1 MGETTTEVRE
11 KGAGGRRPLA
21 LLCVEESLEVEEAVL
36 WGAPPTR
43 HHGESAACK
52 GGAGGLEAGRTLDA
66 VLKNSQD
73 LLRIR
78 GGT

>member
-1 MGETTTEVRE
+1 MGS
-11 KGAGGRRPLA
+11 PHH
-21 LLCVEESLEVEEAVL
+21 
-36 WGAPPTR
+36 

>member
-36 WGAPPTR
+36 WGAPTTTMGR
-43 HHGESAACK
+43 VQRVRGEQE
-52 GGAGGLEAGRTLDA
+52 GWRQGGLWMLF
-66 VLKNSQD
+66 
-73 LLRIR
+73 
-78 GGT
+78 